1 MCAVAWNF
9 DRLGPN
15 TPADGDAVR
24 GNFIRES
31 KSAAAIFV
39 RELLQNTLDARVP
52 DAEGEKKTARVT
64 LDFITP
70 DVDFNKKLCGEILPF
85 IQSLDKEV
93 RIDLNSPKALLVEE
107 FNTSGLTGDT
117 ENHRA
122 EGEYERWANF
132 WHRAAIPTKTKSL
145 GRAGQGKV
153 TFFMASKLNCLFAVT
168 RRINDDKDY
177 AYGKCMFPKCPTKG
191 KGKCKQYYHRHHL
204 WGNVSAP
211 NEPVEPITSPE
222 EIQKIKT
229 AFHLKRKDEPGLS
242 FIIPFP
248 EDSLTEPELIRA
260 VIEDFYYPIFTK
272 ELSVSV
278 GSVDITSSSLK
289 ELIPM
294 YLSTNSKPSVDYL
307 SFMEK
312 TTQIKNPDV
321 CITDKWLEESKDILE
336 CFPEGRFEILK
347 ESFNQGECIAVR
359 FPIEIF
365 PKKKEKYK
373 GSVDVFIQNH
383 ESSFQAED
391 MFIRKG
397 LSIGEERP
405 LQNAKKCFALVRID
419 DPEISEFLGYAEEP
433 SHNKWKVTEPEVLK
447 RYDHVPYVI
456 RLIRRAALKLYNA
469 MRGTDIGRSYDV
481 FADILSIPCAEGTK
495 KRRKKKTQDPGGSVP
510 LPLPPPIPRQEP
522 FFELYD
528 IDSGLGMRGI
538 VDKVPKENLPL
549 EGKLVFAY
557 NLLEGDGDPFV
568 NWHPFDF
575 DLSDQRQ
582 FSIKWKGITLV
593 SREENIIN
601 FKVNDADFFIEIS
614 GFNVAQQIKAKGTI
628 DYEK

>member
-39 RELLQNTLDARVP
+39 RELLQNTLDARVK
-52 DAEGEKKTARVT
+52 DAGGKEKTARVT

-70 DVDFNKKLCGEILPF
+70 DVDFNKKLCEEIIPF
-85 IQSLDKEV
+85 IRSVDEEV
-93 RIDLNSPKALLVEE
+93 HIDLDSPKVLLVEE
-107 FNTSGLTGDT
+107 FNTSGLIGNTTD
-117 ENHRA
+117 HRA
-122 EGEYERWANF
+122 EGEDERWANF

-153 TFFMASKLNCLFAVT
+153 TFFMASKLNSLFAVT
-168 RRINDDKDY
+168 RRIDDDKDY
-177 AYGKCMFPKCPTKG
+177 AYGKCMFPKCPKVDG
-191 KGKCKQYYHRHHL
+191 QYYHRHHL
-204 WGNVSAP
+204 WGNVSNA
-211 NEPVEPITSPE
+211 NAPVEPITSPE
-222 EIQKIKT
+222 EIQKIKA
-229 AFHLKRKDEPGLS
+229 AFQLKRKDEPGLS

-248 EDSLTEPELIRA
+248 DERLEETELIKA

-272 ELSVSV
+272 QLSVSV

-294 YLSTNSKPSVDYL
+294 YLSANSKPSVEYL

-312 TTQIKNPDV
+312 TTQMIPE
-321 CITDKWLEESKDILE
+321 IHISDKWLEKSKVIPEYFLE
-336 CFPEGRFEILK
+336 DQFEALK
-347 ESFNQGECIAVR
+347 ASFNQGVCIAVR
-359 FPIEIF
+359 FPVEIF
-365 PKKKEKYK
+365 PKKAEKYK
-373 GSVDVFIQNH
+373 GTIDVFIQDH

-391 MFIRKG
+391 LFIRRG

-405 LQNAKKCFALVRID
+405 LQRNAKKCFALVRID
-419 DPEISEFLGYAEEP
+419 DSKISEFLGYAEEP
-433 SHNKWKVTEPEVLK
+433 SHNKWKVTEPEVIK
-447 RYDHVPYVI
+447 RYNLVSDVI
-456 RLIRRAALKLYNA
+456 KLIRHAALELYNA
-469 MRGTDIGRSYDV
+469 MRGSNVGLYEDV

-495 KRRKKKTQDPGGSVP
+495 KRRKKKTPDPGGDVP
-510 LPLPPPIPRQEP
+510 PLPPPPISRQEP

-528 IDSGLGMRGI
+528 INNNSGLGMRGI
-538 VDKVPKENLPL
+538 VDKIPKENLPL
-549 EGKLVFAY
+549 EGKLIFAY
-557 NLLEGDGDPFV
+557 NLLEGDGDPFAS
-568 NWHPFDF
+568 WHPFDF

-582 FSIKWKGITLV
+582 FSINKKGITIV
-593 SREENIIN
+593 SREDNIIK
-601 FKVNDADFFIEIS
+601 FIVNDADFFIEIS
-614 GFNVAQQIKAKGTI
+614 GFNAAQQIKAKGTI

>member
-117 ENHRA
+117 EKHRV

-177 AYGKCMFPKCPTKG
+177 AYGKCMFPKCPKG
-191 KGKCKQYYHRHHL
+191 NDGQYYHRHHL
-204 WGNVSAP
+204 WGNVSNPDAP
-211 NEPVEPITSPE
+211 VGPITSPE

-229 AFHLKRKDEPGLS
+229 AFQLKRKDEPGLS

-248 EDSLTEPELIRA
+248 EDSLTELELIRA
-260 VIEDFYYPIFTK
+260 VIEDFYYPIFTN

-289 ELIPM
+289 ELIPI
-294 YLSTNSKPSVDYL
+294 YLTDNSKPSVDYL

-312 TTQIKNPDV
+312 TTRMPPDV
-321 CITDKWLEESKDILE
+321 CISDKWLEKSKVIPE
-336 CFPEGRFEILK
+336 YFPEGQFETLK
-347 ESFNQGECIAVR
+347 ESFNLGECIAVR

-365 PKKKEKYK
+365 PKKAEKYK

-391 MFIRKG
+391 MFIREG

-405 LQNAKKCFALVRID
+405 LQKNAKKCFALVRID
-419 DPEISEFLGYAEEP
+419 DSDISEFLGYAEEP

-447 RYDHVPYVI
+447 RYNHVSEVI
-456 RLIRRAALKLYNA
+456 CLIRHAALDLYNA
-469 MRGTDIGRSYDV
+469 MRGANVGLYEDV

-495 KRRKKKTQDPGGSVP
+495 KRRKKKTPDPGGDVP

-538 VDKVPKENLPL
+538 VDKVPKESLPL
-549 EGKLVFAY
+549 EGKLIFAY

-582 FSIKWKGITLV
+582 FSIKTKGISVV
-593 SREENIIN
+593 SHEDNIIK

-614 GFNVAQQIKAKGTI
+614 GFNAAQQIKAKGTI